1 MGGASYWKNKG
12 KVRKSR
18 ELKKIGENRK
28 VTTQLRVG
36 WVWGGCAERVGVKGA
51 PTTGRGYARLALA
64 RRMR

>member
-1 MGGASYWKNKG
+1 MGGASYRKNKG

-18 ELKKIGENRK
+18 ELIGENRK

-36 WVWGGCAERVGVKGA
+36 WVWGGRAERVGVKGA
-51 PTTGRGYARLALA
+51 RTTGRGYVRLALA

>member
-1 MGGASYWKNKG
+1 MGGASYWKSKE

-36 WVWGGCAERVGVKGA
+36 WVRGGRAGRVGVNGA
-51 PTTGRGYARLALA
+51 HTTGGGYARPAVSRGLQ
-64 RRMR
+64 